1 MSMNSVTGE
10 SAPPPM
16 NPFDATILE
25 HLAEHRVG
33 EAEILA
39 ESPDPPVRYLA
50 QLILADEER
59 HHRVLAELANPVP
72 VCRLAR
78 RARAAR
84 PVAHEE
90 HGSPRTRSH
99 GAPSTTVRVA
109 RLEWRDLRQLRKL
122 VRQLRPTRNHSLDP
136 VIVATLSKWIRANIF
151 GTCVSSGA
159 SPAPDSWTATLDE
172 WPYRRVDVRSAVRF
186 DRRLRLQR
194 RSRQDR

>member
-16 NPFDATILE
+16 SPFDATILE
-25 HLAEHRVG
+25 HLAEHLVG
-33 EAEILA
+33 EAEFLAEYRRLA

-50 QLILADEER
+50 QLIRADEER

-84 PVAHEE
+84 RVAHEE

-99 GAPSTTVRVA
+99 GAPSTTVRAA
-109 RLEWRDLRQLRKL
+109 RPPSAQEARTPTLPDPRPLARSGDCRD
-122 VRQLRPTRNHSLDP
+122 
-136 VIVATLSKWIRANIF
+136 
-151 GTCVSSGA
+151 
-159 SPAPDSWTATLDE
+159 
-172 WPYRRVDVRSAVRF
+172 
-186 DRRLRLQR
+186 
-194 RSRQDR
+194 